1 MQHSGGIPTAGFLH
15 DEWTWRIVLNETI
28 VEATLVEEEAAQ
40 SFDIQLVERPERH
53 AFKVLMAE
61 YKAAIRE
68 ITTKF
73 ENLDEDAQIRL
84 GHSPIH
90 AITSRL
96 KTPESLY
103 EKLGRKGFP
112 ATLEGI
118 RKNIFD
124 VAGVRVVCNY
134 LEDVYT
140 VENQLLSQR
149 DVKLLQRKDYI
160 ENPKESGYRSLH
172 LVVSVPVYLNGVNR
186 EVVVEVQLRT
196 IAMDFWSSLE
206 HALRYKNQWV
216 LDSQSPALN
225 DIRGRLRECAERI
238 SAIDQDMQHVQD
250 DIAALMDEQGIKWE
264 H

>member
-1 MQHSGGIPTAGFLH
+1 MSDT
-15 DEWTWRIVLNETI
+15 V
-28 VEATLVEEEAAQ
+28 VEATLVEGGASE
-40 SFDIQLVERPERH
+40 SFDVQLVERPEVH

-61 YKAAIRE
+61 YRAAIRE

-73 ENLDEDAQIRL
+73 ENLDEDARIRL

-90 AITSRL
+90 TITSRL

-103 EKLGRKGFP
+103 EKLGRKGYP

-134 LEDVYT
+134 LEDVFT
-140 VENQLLSQR
+140 VENELLSQK

-160 ENPKESGYRSLH
+160 ANPKESGYRSLH
-172 LVVSVPVYLNGVNR
+172 LVVSVPVYLNGVSR
-186 EVVVEVQLRT
+186 EVIVEVQLRT

-216 LDSQSPALN
+216 LDTNTPALN
-225 DIRGRLRECAERI
+225 DIRGRLKECAERI
-238 SAIDQDMQHVQD
+238 AAIDQDMQHVQD
-250 DIAALMDEQGIKWE
+250 DIALLMEEQGIKWE

>member
-1 MQHSGGIPTAGFLH
+1 M
-15 DEWTWRIVLNETI
+15 
-28 VEATLVEEEAAQ
+28 EATLVEGAASE
-40 SFDIQLVERPERH
+40 SFDVQLVERPEVH

-61 YKAAIRE
+61 YSAAIRE

-73 ENLDEDAQIRL
+73 ENLDEDARIRL

-90 AITSRL
+90 SITSRL

-103 EKLGRKGFP
+103 EKLGRKGYP

-134 LEDVYT
+134 LEDVFT
-140 VENQLLSQR
+140 VENELLSQK

-160 ENPKESGYRSLH
+160 ANPKESGYRSLH
-172 LVVSVPVYLNGVNR
+172 LVVSVPVYLNGVCR
-186 EVVVEVQLRT
+186 EVIVEVQLRT

-216 LDSQSPALN
+216 LDTNTPALN
-225 DIRGRLRECAERI
+225 VIRSSLKECAERI
-238 SAIDQDMQHVQD
+238 AAIDEDMQHIQD
-250 DIAALMDEQGIKWE
+250 DIARLMDEQGIKWE